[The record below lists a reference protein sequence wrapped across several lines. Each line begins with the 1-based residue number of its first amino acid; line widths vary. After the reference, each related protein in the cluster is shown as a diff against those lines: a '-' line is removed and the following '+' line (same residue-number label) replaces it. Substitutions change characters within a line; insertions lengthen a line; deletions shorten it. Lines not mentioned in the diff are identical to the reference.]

1 MSDKDLALDLKAA
14 RDALMGLGL
23 VPGAT
28 TLPLADL
35 VLSLAPR
42 DPSLQAKDVAVEQLF
57 GKVTAMRD
65 KLRVLEQRVNAA
77 DGLDAAERASL
88 QVHVTA
94 TAEALTGLLAFF
106 SEQALPSGTASTDGG
121 TGNTGNAGTGSAG
134 APSGAVIRRG

>member
-23 VPGAT
+23 VPGAA
-28 TLPLADL
+28 TLPLSDL
-35 VLSLAPR
+35 MLSLAPR
-42 DPSLQAKDVAVEQLF
+42 DPSLLAKDVPVEQLF

-77 DGLDAAERASL
+77 DGLGAAERAAL

-106 SEQALPSGTASTDGG
+106 SEQALPSGTATTNDP
-121 TGNTGNAGTGSAG
+121 APGSA
-134 APSGAVIRRG
+134 ATAVIRRS